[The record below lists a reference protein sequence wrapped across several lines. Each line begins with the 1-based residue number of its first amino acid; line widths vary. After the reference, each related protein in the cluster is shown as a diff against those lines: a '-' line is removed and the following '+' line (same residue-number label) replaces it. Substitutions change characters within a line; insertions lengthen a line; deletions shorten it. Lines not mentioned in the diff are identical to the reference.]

1 MANLFQKLWEE
12 RGKER
17 SVSDPDPRLPVSGA
31 FMKPILAIVGRPN
44 VGKSTFFNRV
54 AGKRQAIV
62 EDLPGVTRDR
72 IYAECSWEDRPFILI
87 DTGGFDPESE
97 ALLQKQILHQVEEAI
112 READLILFLMDGR
125 EGLLPADRDLA
136 EVLRKSAKP
145 VFYVI
150 NKIDGEKQ
158 EAQTLDFYPLGVGP
172 LYPVSAEHGR
182 GVGDLMDEVL
192 KGFPPAPREG
202 EEKDEAIRVALV
214 GRPNVGKSSL
224 LNKLL
229 GRPRAIV
236 DSKPGTT
243 RDALDTPL
251 AREGK
256 EYIFI
261 DTAGIRRKS
270 RINEPVEY
278 YSVIRAVKSL
288 ERSDVALV
296 LLDGFEGLTEQDM
309 RIVGMAA
316 ESGRALL
323 LLVNKWDLVGK
334 DTNTAQQYKER
345 IYREMKTFDYV
356 PVHFISALTGQRV
369 SKIFSFIDA
378 VTREHRKRVPT
389 GDLNRWFRETVQA
402 YPPPLFQ
409 HHPVKLLFITQAD
422 VAPPTFVI
430 FTNVPRGV
438 TEPYQRYLTH
448 RLREKFGFEG
458 VPLRLRIRQRGKGK
472 ADS

>member
-1 MANLFQKLWEE
+1 
-12 RGKER
+12 
-17 SVSDPDPRLPVSGA
+17 
-31 FMKPILAIVGRPN
+31 MKPILAIVGRPN
-44 VGKSTFFNRV
+44 VGKSTFFNRL

-97 ALLQKQILHQVEEAI
+97 AILQKQITLQVEEAI
-112 READLILFLMDGR
+112 READQILFLMDGR

-136 EVLRKSAKP
+136 EILRKSAKP

-158 EAQTLDFYPLGVGP
+158 EAQTLDFYPLGVEN
-172 LYPVSAEHGR
+172 LYPISAEHGR

-192 KGFPPAPREG
+192 KGFPPSPQ
-202 EEKDEAIRVALV
+202 EERKGDEAIRVALV

-224 LNKLL
+224 LNRLL
-229 GRPRAIV
+229 GRSRAIV

-251 AREGK
+251 VREGRK
-256 EYIFI
+256 YIFI

-270 RINEPVEY
+270 RINESVEH
-278 YSVIRAVKSL
+278 YSVIRALKSL
-288 ERSDVALV
+288 DRSDVALV

-309 RIVGMAA
+309 RIVEMAA
-316 ESGRALL
+316 ESGRAIL

-334 DTNTAQQYKER
+334 DTNTAQKYKER

-369 SKIFSFIDA
+369 SNIFSFIDA
-378 VTREHRKRVPT
+378 VMKEHRKRIPT
-389 GDLNRWFRETVQA
+389 GDLNRWFRDMVRA
-402 YPPPLFQ
+402 YPPPLFRN
-409 HHPVKLLFITQAD
+409 HPVKLLFITQAG
-422 VAPPTFVI
+422 VAPPTFAI
-430 FTNVPRGV
+430 FANASRGV
-438 TEPYQRYLTH
+438 TEPYQRYLVH

-458 VPLRLRIRQRGKGK
+458 IPLRLRIRQREKGK
-472 ADS
+472 AGS